1 MMFLGN
7 DMLYTEF
14 SPPLNQIDSQLCKSY
29 NLSNKIIWPGEHVLS
44 LYNHLLIDQVG
55 TTF

>member
-1 MMFLGN
+1 MFLGN